1 MKKLIKMLEIK
12 LQYIRTQQ
20 QQNNIPLEYF
30 CSLDKPKVG
39 ELTINNKLEHKP
51 RQYSQTVSKC

>member
-1 MKKLIKMLEIK
+1 MKKLIKTVRNEVTI
-12 LQYIRTQQ
+12 YIRTQQ

-39 ELTINNKLEHKP
+39 GANNQQQV
-51 RQYSQTVSKC
+51 RI